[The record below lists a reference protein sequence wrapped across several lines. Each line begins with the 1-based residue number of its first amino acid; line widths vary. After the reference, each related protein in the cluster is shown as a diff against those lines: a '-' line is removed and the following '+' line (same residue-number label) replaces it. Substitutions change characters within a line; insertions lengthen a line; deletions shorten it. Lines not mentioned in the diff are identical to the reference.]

1 MFVSIDVVTLSV
13 AVVLLLLALWTA
25 ATTRSPL
32 IRFALVAIVIV
43 VVALMMWNM
52 AVRGGL
58 HAV

>member
-1 MFVSIDVVTLSV
+1 MLVSVDVVTLSV
-13 AVVLLLLALWTA
+13 AVVLLLLAAWTA

-32 IRFALVAIVIV
+32 IRFALVTIVIV
-43 VVALMMWNM
+43 VVALMIWNL